1 MTKLKVEYVKQV
13 DPDAE
18 GEIIDSCYTSWSG
31 ENKVKIKKKD
41 GSFIKGTDSYDKDG
55 REVNPYK
62 SKKDDD
68 LMGW

>member
-1 MTKLKVEYVKQV
+1 MNNIMV
-13 DPDAE
+13 
-18 GEIIDSCYTSWSG
+18 SCYTSWSG